1 MGLDRDLP
9 LLFCCYFFFFPFFSS
24 SLACIMKR
32 NKSVGCYLASLPCN
46 RKNTFPVYTIGL
58 RRFTYTGKR
67 IVERGGIYFPEI
79 FFWGKGGG
87 REGRGEGK
95 DEFKLEIDTDIDRF
109 VQRNII

>member
-58 RRFTYTGKR
+58 RLVDLHIRGSVSLNGGGYIFPKYFFG
-67 IVERGGIYFPEI
+67 ERE
-79 FFWGKGGG
+79 GGG
-87 REGRGEGK
+87 REEERERTN
-95 DEFKLEIDTDIDRF
+95 L
-109 VQRNII
+109 N